1 MTNRNTKISTQK
13 PEAPTSRFKQ
23 AQSFATGEKPEEKK
37 EERVSL
43 RPSKNGVET
52 RRENFDIPIDL
63 GDDML
68 RFIIDSPK
76 FKTKREFLIQCV
88 RDGLAKYGEK

>member
-1 MTNRNTKISTQK
+1 MTNKISTTK
-13 PEAPTSRFKQ
+13 PSAPASKRFEQ
-23 AQSFATGEKPEEKK
+23 AKSFATGEKPEEKK

>member
-1 MTNRNTKISTQK
+1 MSKISTKK
-13 PEAPTSRFKQ
+13 PETSPAERFAQ
-23 AQSFATGEKPEEKK
+23 AKSFATGEKPDVKK

-63 GDDML
+63 GDDL
-68 RFIIDSPK
+68 RRFIIDSPR
-76 FKTKREFLIQCV
+76 FKNKRDFLIQCV